1 MFDTGEFLRQ
11 ARLNTQSLDAWIA
24 AGWLAPHDDQGVRWF
39 AEIDVARAQ
48 LIHDLKSNLGINDEG
63 VDVILDLVDQLHGLR
78 RTLRH
83 LTSSI
88 HAQPDR
94 VRQGI
99 VAEFRLAA
107 SAATARKH
115 RPRSKQRRKR
125 QRSDQP

>member
-24 AGWLAPHDDQGVRWF
+24 AGWLVPHDDQGVRWF

-48 LIHDLKSNLGINDEG
+48 LIQDLKSDLGINDEG

-88 HAQPDR
+88 HAQPDG
-94 VRQGI
+94 VRQRI
-99 VAEFRLAA
+99 VAELRLAA
-107 SAATARKH
+107 SAATAKKKNRH
-115 RPRSKQRRKR
+115 RSKPRR
-125 QRSDQP
+125 QR